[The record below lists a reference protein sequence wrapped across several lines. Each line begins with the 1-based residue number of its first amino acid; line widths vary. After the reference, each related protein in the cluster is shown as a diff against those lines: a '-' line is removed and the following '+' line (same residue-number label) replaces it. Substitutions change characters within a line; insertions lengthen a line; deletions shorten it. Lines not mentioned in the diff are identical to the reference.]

1 MIVQSFLVLA
11 ALLGQTANAPMKNR
25 GLYLQLEKMVK
36 QDQDLRQAM
45 AQRMREG
52 KPIEPSMGAAIARVD
67 VENTG
72 RLRQIVK
79 TYGWPTY
86 DLVGKQGADWAWLL
100 VQHSDHAPA
109 FQRECLDLMTP
120 LLAKRQVTKQ
130 NYAYLTD
137 RVLLAEGKKQLYAT
151 QFVLENG
158 VWNPKPL
165 EDPDNVE
172 KRRAEMGLGTLAEY
186 RKLLE
191 EFYGKKPPPLG

>member
-1 MIVQSFLVLA
+1 MIVQTFLALA
-11 ALLGQTANAPMKNR
+11 ALWGQAANTPIKNR

-52 KPIEPSMGAAIARVD
+52 KPIERDLGMAIARID

-86 DLVGKQGADWAWLL
+86 DLVGKQGADWAWLI

-120 LLAKRQVTKQ
+120 LLGKMQVTKS

-151 QFVLENG
+151 QFFLENG
-158 VWNPKPL
+158 VWNPKPTEDL
-165 EDPDNVE
+165 ENID